1 MVMAQTEEQKQKMQ
15 AAIKERFA
23 KKGFDSEEMWAWYER
38 IHDGTPV
45 TLRELQQKILGE
57 AKRRGWLAE
66 ANLDYEPQPVEKKGD
81 IPLSSDYD
89 WDIKAWVDFGG
100 SEGIYLD
107 WEYTGRYFGDSI
119 KRIPDSYGL
128 HAECMERTV
137 VMQGKSRAER
147 QAGRNVTYRLHSGK
161 TLDEDL
167 GGMERMSLLCGRILL
182 LVRAIP
188 V

>member
-1 MVMAQTEEQKQKMQ
+1 MVMAQTEEQKQKLQ

-23 KKGFDSEEMWAWYER
+23 KKGFDPEAMWAWYER
-38 IHDGTPV
+38 IHNGNPV

-57 AKRRGWLAE
+57 AKRRGWLDE
-66 ANLDYEPQPVEKKGD
+66 ALLDYEPQPVEKKGD
-81 IPLSSDYD
+81 IPLSPDYD
-89 WDIKAWVDFGG
+89 WDIKAWVGFGG

-107 WEYTGRYFGDSI
+107 WEYTGSYFGDSC
-119 KRIPDSYGL
+119 KRIPDFYGL
-128 HAECMERTV
+128 HAECAERTV
-137 VMQGKSRAER
+137 VMQGLSRAER
-147 QAGRNVTYRLHSGK
+147 QSGWNVTYRLHCGK

-167 GGMERMSLLCGRILL
+167 GGMERMSILCGRILW